1 MAHSNL
7 ALEGNNLAVAIGDER
22 VAHFST
28 PVTNA
33 YTPVPP
39 STLMHLP
46 IDVVSLK
53 AVLLTLVSRPGVT
66 ALELA
71 HSLGRHGDAVVIDLL
86 QVRTHCFC

>member
-7 ALEGNNLAVAIGDER
+7 ALEGKNLAAKFGEER
-22 VAHFST
+22 VAHVSN
-28 PVTNA
+28 PVTTF
-33 YTPVPP
+33 TPIPP
-39 STLMHLP
+39 SPLLHLP

-53 AVLLTLVSRPGVT
+53 AVLLTLVSRPGAN

-86 QVRTHCFC
+86 QV